1 MFNVPSDPWYTYMQ
15 PFRIVLLRKMIKAQ
29 QAQQAQQ
36 AHQQQAHQ
44 QQAAQTKKEENT
56 KP

>member
-1 MFNVPSDPWYTYMQ
+1 MFNVPSDPWSTYMQ

-29 QAQQAQQ
+29 QAQQA
-36 AHQQQAHQ
+36 HQ